1 MPSVEGATELGSSI
15 VKGPSGELMSGS
27 WQSVRDTD
35 ASIGEDTV
43 SSATSEDVRVTWPTS
58 GGGESSKSST
68 RCTLDLSGEGGLV
81 AGRQPVGNRVPE
93 KGAGIALRGRMCT
106 PQPRTN
112 EGGRRAGCMGA

>member
-1 MPSVEGATELGSSI
+1 MPSVEGATELGSSV

-35 ASIGEDTV
+35 ASIGEDTG
-43 SSATSEDVRVTWPTS
+43 SSTTGEDVRVSGSTS

-68 RCTLDLSGEGGLV
+68 CTSELSGEGGLV

-93 KGAGIALRGRMCT
+93 K
-106 PQPRTN
+106 
-112 EGGRRAGCMGA
+112 